1 MRKKLLIILVV
12 FCLVVI
18 FFRFNNKNEEIRV
31 RIIPRD
37 NSIEGIEEKNKVKK
51 VVLCYLE
58 NIYCDD
64 YSKMLKEINT
74 SYIDLEEELKEYVPD
89 INVSFSKHTLYNKT
103 YNNSA
108 VENEEFYTLYIV
120 LGEGKGDNWWGSVYP
135 NYLNIE
141 GDEEIQYKSLILEI
155 FEKEKYNASN

>member
-103 YNNSA
+103 YNNR
-108 VENEEFYTLYIV
+108 
-120 LGEGKGDNWWGSVYP
+120 
-135 NYLNIE
+135 
-141 GDEEIQYKSLILEI
+141 DERDKT
-155 FEKEKYNASN
+155 

>member
-37 NSIEGIEEKNKVKK
+37 NSKEGIEEKNKVKK
-51 VVLCYLE
+51 VVLFYLE

-108 VENEEFYTLYIV
+108 VENEEFYTLYVV
-120 LGEGKGDNWWGSVYP
+120 LGELLP
-135 NYLNIE
+135 EAFLMF
-141 GDEEIQYKSLILEI
+141 KSKLPALFVLIGLLLGLLLVQI
-155 FEKEKYNASN
+155 